1 MMRRKLR
8 ASRQRRRRSPR
19 DSVGAR
25 QREQRV
31 SSLRSDALNLPNIL
45 TMGRIA
51 IIPLVLW
58 LLDRGAPSDCLL
70 AALVYA
76 LAALTDL
83 IDGYLARRLAI
94 VSVLGKFLDPL
105 ADKLLVMASLIW
117 MVPMGRIAEWVVVLL
132 LAREISVTGLRS
144 IASSEG
150 LVIAAGRGGKSKTAL
165 QMIGILCLILG
176 YPYYL
181 TLGPL
186 DLGYVDLV
194 QVGRWLVYIS
204 LVFSL
209 TSAFSYVSLF
219 ATAAARAQQGTGT
232 QRRDPS

>member
-1 MMRRKLR
+1 MRHRNPVFRRRR
-8 ASRQRRRRSPR
+8 ASRRQQSMDPLERS
-19 DSVGAR
+19 
-25 QREQRV
+25 RV
-31 SSLRSDALNLPNIL
+31 SSLRADALNVPNLL

-70 AALVYA
+70 AAIVYA

-83 IDGYLARRLAI
+83 VDGYLARRMHI

-150 LVIAAGRGGKSKTAL
+150 MVIAAGRGGKSKTAL

-176 YPYYL
+176 YPYHL
-181 TLGPL
+181 SLGII

-204 LVFSL
+204 LVFSV
-209 TSAFSYVSLF
+209 TSAFGYVSVF
-219 ATAAARAQQGTGT
+219 SAAAESQH
-232 QRRDPS
+232 QRGRDQR